1 MAMIGFLIA
10 LGVLSALVVVVIGRS
25 RLAPKAPTPP
35 RPAAPDVP
43 PDLANLDETAFR
55 SRLVQEIA
63 AGRTIVAIKW
73 VRARTGLG
81 LKEAKDVVDALI
93 AGDVGAPLERPVAPT
108 PPALDEIDF
117 QARLLVEL
125 AAGRKIEAIRLYRER
140 TGVDLKDAKDAVEAL
155 ERDN

>member
-1 MAMIGFLIA
+1 MTMIAILIA
-10 LGVLSALVVVVIGRS
+10 LGVLLALVLFVIGRS
-25 RLAPKAPTPP
+25 RPAAPAP
-35 RPAAPDVP
+35 RPAAADVP

-81 LKEAKDVVDALI
+81 LKEAKDMVDALG
-93 AGDVGAPLERPVAPT
+93 AGDVGAPLERPDDQ
-108 PPALDEIDF
+108 LDFVDDVDF

-125 AAGRKIEAIRLYRER
+125 AAGRKLEAIKLYRER
-140 TGVDLKDAKDAVEAL
+140 TGADLKAAKDAVEAL
-155 ERDN
+155 ERDG

>member
-1 MAMIGFLIA
+1 MTMIAILIA
-10 LGVLSALVVVVIGRS
+10 LGVLLALVLFVIGRS
-25 RLAPKAPTPP
+25 RPAAPAP
-35 RPAAPDVP
+35 RPAAADVP

-81 LKEAKDVVDALI
+81 LKEAKDVVDALG
-93 AGDVGAPLERPVAPT
+93 AGDVGAPLERPGDQ
-108 PPALDEIDF
+108 LDFVDDVDF

-125 AAGRKIEAIRLYRER
+125 AAGRKLEAIKLYRER
-140 TGVDLKDAKDAVEAL
+140 TGADLKAAKDAVEAL
-155 ERDN
+155 ERDG

>member
-1 MAMIGFLIA
+1 MTMIAILIA
-10 LGVLSALVVVVIGRS
+10 LGVLLALVLFVIGRS
-25 RLAPKAPTPP
+25 RPAAPAP
-35 RPAAPDVP
+35 RPAAADVP

-81 LKEAKDVVDALI
+81 LKEAKDMVDALG
-93 AGDVGAPLERPVAPT
+93 AGDVGAPLERPGDQ
-108 PPALDEIDF
+108 LDFVDDVDF

-125 AAGRKIEAIRLYRER
+125 AAGRKLEAIKLYRER
-140 TGVDLKDAKDAVEAL
+140 TGADLKAAKDAVEAL
-155 ERDN
+155 ERDG